1 MPSPKTASNSGPH
14 HARSQRTHKVLRATG
29 LVTTA
34 VLAFGVVG
42 GAAAYM
48 DWQSAVTVSDVS
60 ALVDSPSEP
69 EAPRDPDDPYAGKAL
84 NILVMGTDYRDEE
97 NAELAGAEDGMRSD
111 TTFVV
116 HISGDRSR
124 IEVVSIPRD
133 SLVDIPACNLSDGR
147 TTRKQNDAMFNSAF
161 EIGSG
166 GVDDMVGAA
175 ACTITTVQELTGLTI
190 TDHVVVKMTGVIGVV
205 DALGGVRMCF
215 PEPVVGGSHSRD
227 LNIAAGEQVLDGRT
241 SISFLRARK
250 GSGMGLEMGSD
261 LARIARQQAFLD
273 SMMRELLSKNII
285 TDTPQLYGLIK
296 AVLSSISASPNLA
309 GLDSLAGLA
318 FSLKDIK
325 PSEIVFTPLP
335 VVEAPNDKNRVVW
348 TKDAQAIWDRMA
360 ADEPPPGHETPAP
373 TDTPADTGAVAPEAG
388 AGAAAPDAGA
398 AAPDAGAATG
408 GAVPPADTGA
418 TAPVT
423 PAPPLLEGVC
433 PT

>member
-1 MPSPKTASNSGPH
+1 MPSPKTASKSGPH
-14 HARSQRTHKVLRATG
+14 HARSQRTHKVLRAIG

-34 VLAFGVVG
+34 GLAFGVVG

-60 ALVDSPSEP
+60 ALVDPPATPEP
-69 EAPRDPDDPYAGKAL
+69 PRDPDDPYAGKAL

-97 NAELAGAEDGMRSD
+97 NAELAGAEEGMRSD

-147 TTRKQNDAMFNSAF
+147 TTRKQTDAMFNSAF

-175 ACTITTVQELTGLTI
+175 ACTITTVQDLTGLTI

-261 LARIARQQAFLD
+261 LARIARQQAFMD

-296 AVLSSISASPNLA
+296 
-309 GLDSLAGLA
+309 
-318 FSLKDIK
+318 DIE

-335 VVEAPNDKNRVVW
+335 VVESSKDKNRVVW

-373 TDTPADTGAVAPEAG
+373 PADG
-388 AGAAAPDAGA
+388 GAAAPDTGA
-398 AAPDAGAATG
+398 TVPDTGATVPDAGATVPDAGTTG
-408 GAVPPADTGA
+408 EVAPPADTG
-418 TAPVT
+418 TTT
-423 PAPPLLEGVC
+423 PPPLLEGVC
-433 PT
+433 AS

>member
-1 MPSPKTASNSGPH
+1 MPRPKTAAKSGPH
-14 HARSQRTHKVLRATG
+14 HARSLRTHKVLRAVG
-29 LVTTA
+29 MVTTA
-34 VLAFGVVG
+34 ALVFVG
-42 GAAAYM
+42 SAAVATYV
-48 DWQSAVTVSDVS
+48 DFQNSLDVSDVS
-60 ALVDSPSEP
+60 ALVDPP
-69 EAPRDPDDPYAGKAL
+69 ETPLAPPDPNDPYAGQAL

-97 NAELAGAEDGMRSD
+97 NAELAGAEEGMRSD

-116 HISGDRSR
+116 HVSGDRKR

-133 SLVDIPACNLSDGR
+133 SLVEIPPCNLSDGR
-147 TTRKQNDAMFNSAF
+147 TTRKQTGMFNSAF

-166 GVDDMVGAA
+166 GVDDLVGAA
-175 ACTITTVQELTGLTI
+175 ACTITTVQSLTGLQI

-215 PEPVVGGSHSRD
+215 PEPVVGGQHSRD

-250 GSGMGLEMGSD
+250 GRGMGLEMGSD
-261 LARIARQQAFLD
+261 LARIGRQQAFMD
-273 SMMRELLSKNII
+273 SMMRELLSKNIV
-285 TDTPQLYGLIK
+285 TDTPQLYGLVK

-309 GLDSLAGLA
+309 GLDSLTGLA
-318 FSLKDIK
+318 YSLREIN
-325 PSEIVFTPLP
+325 PSEIVFTELP
-335 VVEAPNDKNRVVW
+335 IAEAPSNKDRVVW